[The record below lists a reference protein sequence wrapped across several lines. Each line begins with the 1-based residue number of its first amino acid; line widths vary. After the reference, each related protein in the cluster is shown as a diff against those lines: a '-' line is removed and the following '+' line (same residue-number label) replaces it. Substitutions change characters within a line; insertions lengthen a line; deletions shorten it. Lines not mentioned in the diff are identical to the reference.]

1 MKRIILF
8 LLALSMIH
16 TAQAQ
21 VGIYKS
27 RGFGAIKKEKKQR
40 VKRTYEWENMI
51 LLNYAFTTTGKTHN
65 VGFTYARCKE
75 AGFYVDAMVGTEWH
89 FANTD
94 GYAYNRFVTNKTS
107 HPRISFGGGAIV
119 RMVIPLYVYAGA
131 GYAYR
136 ELNYKTYSG
145 DQWAKY
151 DDNPCHYADVE
162 CGLIGSIK
170 GFTIQAGYS
179 LLARGGYGNQ
189 IAHEIKVGLGYTFPD
204 KKKGGQP

>member
-1 MKRIILF
+1 M
-8 LLALSMIH
+8 LALFMIH

-27 RGFGAIKKEKKQR
+27 SGFGAIKKEKKQR
-40 VKRTYEWENMI
+40 TYEWENML
-51 LLNYAFTTTGKTHN
+51 LLNYAFTTMGKTHN

-89 FANTD
+89 FAKA
-94 GYAYNRFVTNKTS
+94 GSYAYNRFVTNKTS
-107 HPRISFGGGAIV
+107 HPRISFGAGAIV

-145 DQWAKY
+145 DWVHY
-151 DDNPCHYADVE
+151 DDNPCHYANVE
-162 CGLIGSIK
+162 CGLMGNVK

-179 LLARGGYGNQ
+179 LLARRGDGEQ
-189 IAHEIKVGLGYTFPD
+189 LAHEIKVGLGYTFPD
-204 KKKGGQP
+204 KKKGGQQ

>member
-1 MKRIILF
+1 MKRICLFILAF
-8 LLALSMIH
+8 CLCNI
-16 TAQAQ
+16 AQAQ
-21 VGIYKS
+21 VGVYRS
-27 RGFGAIKKEKKQR
+27 SGWGAVQKVKKERPLHK
-40 VKRTYEWENMI
+40 YEWTNTL
-51 LLNYAFTTTGKTHN
+51 LLNYAFTTLGKTHN
-65 VGFTYARCKE
+65 VGLTYARCKE
-75 AGFYVDAMVGTEWH
+75 AGFYVNALVGTEWH
-89 FANTD
+89 FANAD
-94 GYAYNRFVTNKTS
+94 CYAYSRFVTNKTS

-151 DDNPCHYADVE
+151 DDHPCHYADVE
-162 CGLIGSIK
+162 CGLIGNIK

-179 LLARGGYGNQ
+179 LLARGGSGNQ

-204 KKKGGQP
+204 KKKGGQQ